1 VAACHDDWMVCP
13 DGIRLATRLWRPPM
27 GEGPWPALLMRQPYG
42 RAIASTVVYA
52 HPRWY
57 AAHGFLV
64 AVQDVRGRGDSE
76 GEFGGFP
83 QEAADGRAA
92 VRWLRTHPACNGR
105 VGTYGFSYQGLSQ
118 LLIGVEGDGEGG
130 DGEGGDGEGVDGE
143 AAALPDAL
151 APAMCGLDE
160 RRHWAGEGGA
170 HWWGLLIGWGLQ
182 LACEGCRR
190 RGDRQG
196 WLDIRRCLER
206 GDGPREG
213 LALLR
218 RHDPHGMVSG
228 WLGLD
233 PAEPQGW
240 RTYTPSAALLGR
252 PLLLIG
258 GWHDPHLR
266 GVLDL
271 WHRSR
276 AAAGDPELLI
286 GAWSHLDWRG
296 GVDRRQLAFFRRHL
310 GEAGAALESGSSS
323 PVSLQ
328 CLTRGDWRSPAPTTL
343 AVSPLAAPSWSLH
356 SGGLAAV
363 RSDEGELRPGA
374 LAGGGTVCLVHDPWR
389 PVPGRGGHLGGE
401 AGLAERGDLDGRT
414 DVACFTSAPLAAEL
428 ELLGEPRLLITVA
441 AEPGGFDL
449 CAALSVLGEGGAPV
463 RQLSTGVRRQRA
475 GERPAA
481 APLELRLQP
490 LRATLAVGERLRLS
504 LAGAAWPQIAV
515 HSGQAVPPP
524 GPSGPDHRVI
534 SLDLRLEGAR
544 LWLAPL
550 IGAD

>member
-1 VAACHDDWMVCP
+1 
-13 DGIRLATRLWRPPM
+13 
-27 GEGPWPALLMRQPYG
+27 
-42 RAIASTVVYA
+42 
-52 HPRWY
+52 
-57 AAHGFLV
+57 
-64 AVQDVRGRGDSE
+64 
-76 GEFGGFP
+76 
-83 QEAADGRAA
+83 
-92 VRWLRTHPACNGR
+92 
-105 VGTYGFSYQGLSQ
+105 
-118 LLIGVEGDGEGG
+118 
-130 DGEGGDGEGVDGE
+130 
-143 AAALPDAL
+143 
-151 APAMCGLDE
+151 
-160 RRHWAGEGGA
+160 
-170 HWWGLLIGWGLQ
+170 
-182 LACEGCRR
+182 
-190 RGDRQG
+190 
-196 WLDIRRCLER
+196 
-206 GDGPREG
+206 
-213 LALLR
+213 
-218 RHDPHGMVSG
+218 
-228 WLGLD
+228 
-233 PAEPQGW
+233 
-240 RTYTPSAALLGR
+240 
-252 PLLLIG
+252 
-258 GWHDPHLR
+258 LR

-428 ELLGEPRLLITVA
+428 ELLGEPRLLIAVT

-449 CAALSVLGEGGAPV
+449 CAALSVQGAGGAPV

-475 GERPAA
+475 GALPAA
-481 APLELRLQP
+481 EPLELRLQP

-515 HSGQAVPPP
+515 HSGQAQPPP
-524 GPSGPDHRVI
+524 GPTGPDHRVI
-534 SLDLRLEGAR
+534 SLVLHLEGAR